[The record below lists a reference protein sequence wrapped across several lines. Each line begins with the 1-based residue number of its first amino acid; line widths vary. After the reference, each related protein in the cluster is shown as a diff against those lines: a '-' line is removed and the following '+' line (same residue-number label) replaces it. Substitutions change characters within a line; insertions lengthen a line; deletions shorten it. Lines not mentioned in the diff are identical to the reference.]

1 LSIDFLNGSLL
12 VSFFSI
18 NLNLSPWRRK
28 LMITT
33 ATPNAHYSATEPVLF
48 VAFELSEKTWK
59 LGFTIGPGQKPR
71 ERTVTARQQERVLD
85 EIAQAKR
92 RLGLPETAPVVSCY
106 EAGREGFWLHR
117 FLQAHG
123 VTNQVVD
130 SSSIE
135 VNRRRRRAKSDGLD
149 VRKLLSMLMRY
160 AQGERQVWQV
170 VKVPSVEAEDQRHL
184 HRDLETL
191 KQERASTT
199 TRIQGLLSSQGIR
212 LTSLHKLPEQ
222 LDALRLWDGSPI
234 PPGLRRRVLRVYA
247 HHTFLSEQI
256 AEVEAERRAQL
267 QTSSEASIDKVRQ
280 LMQLKGIGI
289 NGAWLLVMEFFGWR
303 AFKNRREVGGLAGFT
318 PTPYQSGES
327 AREQGITQSG
337 NRHVRWMTTELA
349 WSWLRFQPDS
359 ALSVWFRERFGGG
372 GKRLRRI
379 GIVAVAR
386 KLLIALWRF
395 LETGVLPAGA
405 ALKEA

>member
-1 LSIDFLNGSLL
+1 
-12 VSFFSI
+12 
-18 NLNLSPWRRK
+18 
-28 LMITT
+28 MTT
-33 ATPNAHYSATEPVLF
+33 LATRNPQDTPTEGILF

-59 LGFTIGPGQKPR
+59 LGFTTGHGQKPR
-71 ERTVTARQQERVLD
+71 ERTVSARQQERVLD

-92 RLGLPETAPVVSCY
+92 RMGLPESAAVVSCY

-117 FLQAHG
+117 FLQGHG
-123 VTNQVVD
+123 ITNHVVD

-160 AQGERQVWQV
+160 HHGERQVWQV
-170 VKVPSVEAEDQRHL
+170 VKVPSVAAEDHRHL

-199 TRIQGLLSSQGIR
+199 TRIQGLLSSQGLR
-212 LTSLHKLPEQ
+212 VTSLTKLPEQ
-222 LDALRLWDGSPI
+222 LDALRLWDGSPL

-247 HHTFLSEQI
+247 HHTFLSAQI

-267 QTSSEASIDKVRQ
+267 QASTDTRIDKVRQ

-289 NGAWLLVMEFFGWR
+289 NGAWLLVREFFGWR

-327 AREQGITQSG
+327 AREQGITKAG

-349 WSWLRFQPDS
+349 WSWLRFQPES
-359 ALSVWFRERFGGG
+359 ALSVWFRERFGAG

-395 LETGVLPAGA
+395 LETGVLPVGAVLKAG
-405 ALKEA
+405 

>member
-1 LSIDFLNGSLL
+1 
-12 VSFFSI
+12 
-18 NLNLSPWRRK
+18 
-28 LMITT
+28 MTT
-33 ATPNAHYSATEPVLF
+33 AATHNRQDTTPEATLF

-59 LGFTIGPGQKPR
+59 LGFTIGHGQKPR
-71 ERTVTARQQERVLD
+71 ERTVSARQQERVLD
-85 EIAQAKR
+85 EMAQAKR

-117 FLQAHG
+117 FLQGHG
-123 VTNQVVD
+123 ITNHVVD
-130 SSSIE
+130 SSAIE
-135 VNRRRRRAKSDGLD
+135 VSRRQRRAKSDGLD

-160 AQGERQVWQV
+160 EQGERKVWHV
-170 VKVPSVEAEDQRHL
+170 VKVPSREAEDQRHL

-199 TRIQGLLSSQGIR
+199 TRIKGVLSSYGIR
-212 LTSLHKLPEQ
+212 VTSLTKLPEQ

-256 AEVEAERRAQL
+256 AEVEAQRRAQL
-267 QTSSEASIDKVRQ
+267 QTSSNASIDKVRQ
-280 LMQLKGIGI
+280 LIQLKGIGI
-289 NGAWLLVMEFFGWR
+289 NGSWLLVMEFFGWR
-303 AFKNRREVGGLAGFT
+303 ELKHRREVGGLAGLT

-327 AREQGITQSG
+327 AREQGITKSG

-359 ALSVWFRERFGGG
+359 ALSAWFRDRFGGDS
-372 GKRLRRI
+372 KRLRRI
-379 GIVAVAR
+379 GIVAGGGQIIIF
-386 KLLIALWRF
+386 LLGF
-395 LETGVLPAGA
+395 LPKRGPTPG
-405 ALKEA
+405 

>member
-1 LSIDFLNGSLL
+1 
-12 VSFFSI
+12 
-18 NLNLSPWRRK
+18 
-28 LMITT
+28 M
-33 ATPNAHYSATEPVLF
+33 
-48 VAFELSEKTWK
+48 
-59 LGFTIGPGQKPR
+59 
-71 ERTVTARQQERVLD
+71 
-85 EIAQAKR
+85 
-92 RLGLPETAPVVSCY
+92 
-106 EAGREGFWLHR
+106 
-117 FLQAHG
+117 
-123 VTNQVVD
+123 VD

-149 VRKLLSMLMRY
+149 VRKLLSMLLRY
-160 AQGERQVWQV
+160 HHGERQVWQV

-199 TRIQGLLSSQGIR
+199 TRIEGLLSSQGLR
-212 LTSLHKLPEQ
+212 VMSLTKLPEQ
-222 LDALRLWDGSPI
+222 LEVLRLWDGSPI
-234 PPGLRRRVLRVYA
+234 PPGLRRRLLRVYA
-247 HHTFLSEQI
+247 HHTFLTEQI

-267 QTSSEASIDKVRQ
+267 QTSTEAHIDKVRQ

-303 AFKNRREVGGLAGFT
+303 AFKNRQEVGGLAGFT

-327 AREQGITQSG
+327 AREQGITKAG

-359 ALSVWFRERFGGG
+359 ALSVWFRERFGDG

-395 LETGVLPAGA
+395 LETGVIPAGA
-405 ALKEA
+405 VLKEG

>member
-1 LSIDFLNGSLL
+1 
-12 VSFFSI
+12 
-18 NLNLSPWRRK
+18 
-28 LMITT
+28 MTT
-33 ATPNAHYSATEPVLF
+33 KATRNAQDTTSAGTLF
-48 VAFELSEKTWK
+48 VSFELSDKNWK
-59 LGFTIGPGQKPR
+59 LGFTTGHGQKPR
-71 ERTVTARQQERVLD
+71 ERTVTARDQQRVLD

-92 RLGLPETAPVVSCY
+92 RFGLPETAPVVSCY

-117 FLQAHG
+117 FLEAHG
-123 VTNQVVD
+123 MTNHVVD
-130 SSSIE
+130 SSAIE
-135 VNRRRRRAKSDGLD
+135 VSRRQRRAKSDGLD
-149 VRKLLSMLMRY
+149 VRKLLSMLIRY
-160 AQGERQVWQV
+160 HEGERQVWQV
-170 VKVPSVEAEDQRHL
+170 VNVPSVEAEDQRHL

-191 KQERASTT
+191 KRERASTT
-199 TRIQGLLSSQGIR
+199 ARIKGLLSSQGIQV
-212 LTSLHKLPEQ
+212 TSLTKLPEQ

-234 PPGLRRRVLRVYA
+234 PPGLRQRMLRVYA
-247 HHTFLSEQI
+247 QYTFLSEQI
-256 AEVEAERRAQL
+256 AAVEAERRTQL
-267 QTSSEASIDKVRQ
+267 QASTDARIEKVRQ

-327 AREQGITQSG
+327 AREQGISKSG

-349 WSWLRFQPDS
+349 WSWLRYQPES
-359 ALSVWFRERFGGG
+359 ALSVWFRERFGSG

-395 LETGVLPAGA
+395 LETGVLPEGA
-405 ALKEA
+405 VLKEG

>member
-1 LSIDFLNGSLL
+1 
-12 VSFFSI
+12 
-18 NLNLSPWRRK
+18 
-28 LMITT
+28 M
-33 ATPNAHYSATEPVLF
+33 
-48 VAFELSEKTWK
+48 AFELSEKTWK
-59 LGFTIGPGQKPR
+59 LGFTTGHGQKPR
-71 ERTVTARQQERVLD
+71 ERAVAARQQARLLQ

-92 RLGLPETAPVVSCY
+92 RFGLPETAPVVSCY

-117 FLQAHG
+117 FLHAQG
-123 VTNQVVD
+123 ITNQVVD

-135 VNRRRRRAKSDGLD
+135 VNRRKRRAKSDGLD

-160 AQGERQVWQV
+160 EQGERAVWRV
-170 VKVPSVEAEDQRHL
+170 VHVPSVEAEDGRHL

-199 TRIQGLLSSQGIR
+199 TRIKGLLSSQGIR
-212 LTSLHKLPEQ
+212 LTSLSKFPEQ
-222 LDALRLWDGSPI
+222 LDALRLWDGSEI
-234 PPGLRRRVLRVYA
+234 PSGLRRRLLRVWA
-247 HHTFLSEQI
+247 HHQFLSEQI
-256 AEVEAERRAQL
+256 AALEAERRAL
-267 QTSSEASIDKVRQ
+267 LHSSEDASLAKVRQ
-280 LMQLKGIGI
+280 LMHLKGIGI

-303 AFKNRREVGGLAGFT
+303 ELKNRREVGGLAGLT

-327 AREQGITQSG
+327 AREQGITKSG

-349 WSWLRFQPDS
+349 WSWIRYQPES
-359 ALSVWFRERFGGG
+359 ALSCWFRERFGNG

-395 LETGVLPAGA
+395 LNTGVLPEGA
-405 ALKEA
+405 ELKAA